1 MNGYEQRNIPLDTLV
16 TDMDWHITFYKEANE
31 GKKDQVKN
39 LLVEKL
45 LDSELVW
52 LCRYSVCY
60 FVLHRLDSRLA
71 GQGSPGTT
79 TSFLIPR
86 DF

>member
-1 MNGYEQRNIPLDTLV
+1 M
-16 TDMDWHITFYKEANE
+16 TDMDWHITFYKEGAE

-45 LDSELVW
+45 EIFRFRVSSDMPLF
-52 LCRYSVCY
+52 
-60 FVLHRLDSRLA
+60 FVLYRLDSRLA
-71 GQGSPGTT
+71 GRGSRGTT